1 MGNRRFWTVLI
12 CVALLMAGSAG
23 AVLAA
28 GDLSAEH
35 NLTYSLAD
43 GNRGD
48 RFAITADAKGRVALT
63 VPFISGG
70 CIAVNELKILSITTA
85 DDGLRTVNLL
95 WNSDHG
101 APCKAAI
108 PMNLKAGFDLK
119 EAGRYRVR
127 LWETMTVNSKQ
138 FRLAGEREIVIGA
151 GTGNKSLPA
160 GDPADLLMR
169 EKEACL
175 AATSRAIELEMGR
188 AQAKPIRERLQRD
201 LAEYRA
207 KAAADYTLPEKIV
220 ETAWVE
226 TAAGDNTSLY
236 VENMTKS
243 GPWYHLAGIVGGD
256 YGQLKPQTKYT
267 VSYYKVYPRAYWH
280 MASAYVCVADVK

>member
-1 MGNRRFWTVLI
+1 MGNRQFWTVLI
-12 CVALLMAGSAG
+12 CVALLLAGSAG
-23 AVLAA
+23 AAVAA
-28 GDLSAEH
+28 GDLAAEH
-35 NLTYSLAD
+35 NLVYSLED
-43 GNRGD
+43 GGWGD
-48 RFAITADAKGRVALT
+48 KLAITADGKGRVALT
-63 VPFISGG
+63 APFISGG
-70 CIAVNELKILSITTA
+70 CIAVNELKILSITA
-85 DDGLRTVNLL
+85 GDDGLRTVNLL

-108 PMNLKAGFDLK
+108 PMKLQAAFTLK
-119 EAGRYRVR
+119 EDGRYRIR

-151 GTGNKSLPA
+151 MTGNKSLPA
-160 GDPADLLMR
+160 GDPADILVR

-175 AATSRAIELEMGR
+175 AAAIRAIELEMGR
-188 AQAKPIRERLQRD
+188 AQAKPVRERLQRD

-207 KAAADYTLPEKIV
+207 KTAAEYTLPEKIV

-226 TAAGDNTSLY
+226 TAAGDNASLY
-236 VENMTKS
+236 VEGMTKS

-256 YGQLKPQTKYT
+256 YGQLKPRTKYM

>member
-35 NLTYSLAD
+35 NLAYSLAD

-48 RFAITADAKGRVALT
+48 RFAITADGKGRVALT

-175 AATSRAIELEMGR
+175 AATIRAIELEMGR

-256 YGQLKPQTKYT
+256 YGQLKPQTKAT
-267 VSYYKVYPRAYWH
+267 VAYYKVYPRAYWH
-280 MASAYVCVADVK
+280 MASAYVCVAEVK

>member
-12 CVALLMAGSAG
+12 CVTLLMAGSAG

-35 NLTYSLAD
+35 NLAYSLAD

-48 RFAITADAKGRVALT
+48 RFAITADGKGRVALT

-175 AATSRAIELEMGR
+175 AATIRAIELEMGR

-256 YGQLKPQTKYT
+256 YGQLKPQTKAT
-267 VSYYKVYPRAYWH
+267 VAYYKVYPRAYWH
-280 MASAYVCVADVK
+280 MASAYVCVAEVK